1 MKTDKE
7 ILEANAHITDAEV
20 LADIYDTEMEISR
33 RVRLNYDEEGVK
45 ERRDF
50 VLKLR
55 HLLELREA
63 HGSNVN

>member
-7 ILEANAHITDAEV
+7 ILEANAHISDAEV
-20 LADIYDTEMEISR
+20 LADIYDTEMEISV

-50 VLKLR
+50 VEKLR

-63 HGSNVN
+63 HGNNDN